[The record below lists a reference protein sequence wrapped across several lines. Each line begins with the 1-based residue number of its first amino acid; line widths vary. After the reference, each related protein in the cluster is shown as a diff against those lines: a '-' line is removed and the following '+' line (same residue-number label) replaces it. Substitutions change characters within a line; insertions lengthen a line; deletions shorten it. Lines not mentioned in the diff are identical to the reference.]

1 MEPTLLQMLS
11 INTVFLIATGIAVPD
26 ATGSRCHTTQVA
38 ELVGVGVIGG
48 LAQFLVFEAARMIP
62 ASVMATVEYTAL
74 PWAFLLGYWI
84 WLDIPAAP
92 VFFGAGLIILAGAI
106 LVRAERQS

>member
-1 MEPTLLQMLS
+1 MLL
-11 INTVFLIATGIAVPD
+11 
-26 ATGSRCHTTQVA
+26 
-38 ELVGVGVIGG
+38 GVGLIGG

-62 ASVMATVEYTAL
+62 ASVMATVEYSAL

-84 WLDIPAAP
+84 WWDIPAAP
-92 VFFGAGLIILAGAI
+92 VFFGAALIILAGAL